1 MKKKKALG
9 QKISV
14 DNPQSGA
21 LQRRGQRSNRDFN
34 VQKEKQRL
42 CLLLMEVLGIDL
54 GRGRGG
60 TKSEG
65 LWFKTKKD

>member
-1 MKKKKALG
+1 MKKKKAQG

-42 CLLLMEVLGIDL
+42 CLLLMAVLGIDL
-54 GRGRGG
+54 GSGGRNQRGFGLRQ
-60 TKSEG
+60 KSINS
-65 LWFKTKKD
+65 